1 MAQNDV
7 HMFFNFAETLQGKSY
22 GHIMQ
27 LTRSFPSTVM
37 LILVEMVLM
46 IASVVA
52 EQGKFK

>member
-1 MAQNDV
+1 MAQNDAYV
-7 HMFFNFAETLQGKSY
+7 FFNFAETLQAKSY
-22 GHIMQ
+22 GRIMQ

-52 EQGKFK
+52 EQG

>member
-7 HMFFNFAETLQGKSY
+7 YVFFNFAETLQGKSY

-52 EQGKFK
+52 EQG